1 MTDTKQLLNR
11 ITAFRRRLEHTPPLI
26 AENQD
31 SAAQII
37 SDPDRL
43 STSLRR
49 LAGVTV
55 QEGPPPKLTTKARTL
70 LEDARTLV
78 AKQRQ
83 LSADSLLATPN
94 EAGEPLSAFHRK
106 TVALTD
112 ATLRL
117 VQAFPDA
124 ADVQLRLCEG
134 VDAMLTVI
142 RERLDGMQRA
152 LQMQKSI
159 VARIDRLAKLLAD
172 LASGRHVQIHSFGE
186 IAELILDEAR
196 QALPIKFLTCA
207 ALSPKGL
214 DDSEAVPPPARF
226 IAAHAL
232 TAAAVVARLV
242 PHDFEFAS
250 NPHGVVIAALLMD
263 VGMLRVPAAVLA
275 TTTPLDAADR
285 RTIEVHPRLGAE
297 IVRTYLP
304 EAAIVAEAIAAHH
317 ERPDG
322 TGYPNGI
329 RSASIPPLA
338 KLLAVADR
346 YAAMCSDRP
355 YRPAFDPR
363 TALTDLL
370 LEAEKGRLDKDFA
383 EYLVHLSFHPVGTVV
398 ELTDGR
404 VGVVVSNHGGRLAL
418 KATARPVVAVLTDK
432 NGKVLPRP
440 DHIDL
445 SAAERGSV
453 VRTLSTTE
461 KRTLLSEWYPDI
473 CV

>member
-26 AENQD
+26 ENDEPVASLVAD
-31 SAAQII
+31 S
-37 SDPDRL
+37 DRL

-49 LAGVTV
+49 LAGVDV
-55 QEGPPPKLTTKARTL
+55 QEGPPPKLTTKARGL
-70 LEDARTLV
+70 LEDARILV
-78 AKQRQ
+78 AKQRK
-83 LSADSLLATPN
+83 LSADPILATN
-94 EAGEPLSAFHRK
+94 REVGEPLSAFHRK

-124 ADVQLRLCEG
+124 PDVQLRLCEG
-134 VDAMLTVI
+134 VDAMLSVI
-142 RERLDGMQRA
+142 RERLDGMSRA
-152 LQMQKSI
+152 LHTQKSI
-159 VARIDRLAKLLAD
+159 VARVDRLAKLLAD
-172 LASGRHVQIHSFGE
+172 LASGRHVQIQSFAE
-186 IAELILDEAR
+186 LAELILDDAR
-196 QALPIKFLTCA
+196 QATPIKFITCA
-207 ALSPKGL
+207 PLSPKGL
-214 DDSEAVPPPARF
+214 DESDAVPPPARF
-226 IAAHAL
+226 VAAHAL

-250 NPHGVVIAALLMD
+250 KPHGVVMAAMLMD
-263 VGMLRVPAAVLA
+263 VGMLRVPASVLA
-275 TTTPLDAADR
+275 STTPLDAADR
-285 RTIEVHPRLGAE
+285 RLIEVHPRVGAE

-304 EAAIVAEAIAAHH
+304 EAASVADAIAAHH

-322 TGYPNGI
+322 TGYPNGL
-329 RSASIPPLA
+329 RSTSIPTLS

-355 YRPAFDPR
+355 HRPAYDPR

-370 LEAEKGRLDKDFA
+370 LEAEKGRLEKDFA

-404 VGVVVSNHGGRLAL
+404 VGVVVSNHGGRMAL
-418 KATARPVVAVLTDK
+418 RATARPVVAILTDT

-445 SAAERGSV
+445 AAAERGSV
-453 VRTLSTTE
+453 VRTLGTTE
-461 KRTLLSEWYPDI
+461 KRSLLAEWSPDL